1 MLVRSGIILLKYWF
15 SVSDEEQERRFQKR
29 SADPTKR
36 WKLSPMDIKSR
47 ELWVEY
53 SKAKDV
59 MFTHTHTPEA
69 PWSTIESDDK
79 KRARLNCIAHL
90 LEIGRASCRERV

>member
-1 MLVRSGIILLKYWF
+1 
-15 SVSDEEQERRFQKR
+15 
-29 SADPTKR
+29 
-36 WKLSPMDIKSR
+36 MDIKSR
-47 ELWVEY
+47 ELWIEY

-59 MFTHTHTPEA
+59 MFAHTHTPEA

-90 LEIGRASCRERV
+90 LDSIEYNDVLPGPIHLGERASGASYDRPPKDKSTLVPERY